1 MARKNKTPLYQKE
14 NQLDLSKDVLGGD
27 LLQSDAVRDQ
37 MHSADITK
45 AGSGVQQLDMSG
57 LDEYISKVEKPASGS
72 VFDKQAAYYRQ
83 KGEGDVLRMQKDLAN
98 LFIPTIALWQE
109 REEAANAKFEMLKKQ
124 MPEFDDSK
132 IFGEGGPNKIP
143 MPVVDEIKNISTSV
157 KADLRELSRMNINDP
172 RYDELR
178 KKAEKDQA
186 VIKQF
191 HDINQKL
198 LAIRNDVG
206 TDENG
211 SQIKL
216 GNNIQGDWS
225 ATMSDNERA
234 MWIDIY
240 NSNGENIKVIDGKL
254 MWVPEDKIS
263 YEFKGGTVGEL
274 HTDDKWK
281 ALGGDNTTLGAL
293 AGATRDIYTGK
304 QNTGEELADEFDDD
318 ILYIQRLLKKL
329 YPDHDFG
336 GTGENEDGMDGKWGN
351 KTQAAYDKYLNEK
364 DKLETEWLNENLSEE
379 DKEKYQVI
387 TPGKNIDLATIGDG
401 PRMKDGIAFKTHL
414 ASIDRLG
421 RGLQGGATP
430 KGNQF
435 QINTYKAL
443 RLTIEEDFK
452 RLGVEGQASL
462 LFDGVGRIGEDD
474 ALRVDGFLHNIMTN
488 NSDKFPGYKSLNE
501 EERIEAWDKIREGG
515 MLETYTLNG
524 KTATL
529 QTHFKDFY
537 MGEIDKRAMSYV
549 PPRKNRGRSN
559 TGNKTNI
566 STLMKQ
572 KGNVWN
578 NLYNQFKNKTAK
590 WEYITSD
597 GKSLGTYEMQS
608 DGSWINKEL
617 DKNDDHYKKY
627 GDEILSNMEE
637 NLTAAYKT
645 DINLKNVP
653 EFQEFMV
660 GNKDFEKRAKESGYH
675 KLEDGSKL
683 LFNIQVGVWE
693 GGDLNEKTKELI
705 DNLNSLP
712 SYYGVKVKKVH
723 DRGILYKYIAKSGR
737 YNDAKGLVGMERAL
751 ARIKE
756 DFPSAFIYAEKDGE
770 RISEEEALELIK

>member
-1 MARKNKTPLYQKE
+1 MARKKKTPLYKKE
-14 NQLDLSKDVLGGD
+14 DKKEDKLDLTTDVLGGD

-37 MHSADITK
+37 MHGADITK

-57 LDEYISKVEKPASGS
+57 LDEYISKIEKPASKS

-83 KGEGDVLRMQKDLAN
+83 KGEGDVLRVQKDLAN

-157 KADLRELSRMNINDP
+157 KTDLRELSRMNINDP

-178 KKAEKDQA
+178 KKVEKDQA

-225 ATMSDNERA
+225 ATMSDNEKA
-234 MWIDIY
+234 MWTDIY

-254 MWVPEDKIS
+254 MWVPEGKVS

-274 HTDDKWK
+274 HADDKWV
-281 ALGGDNTTLGAL
+281 ALGSDNTILGSL
-293 AGATRDIYTGK
+293 AGATRDIKTGK
-304 QNTGEELADEFDDD
+304 QQTGEELSEEGGTV
-318 ILYIQRLLKKL
+318 LYVQKLLKKL

-336 GTGENEDGMDGKWGN
+336 GTGENEDGMDNKWGN
-351 KTQAAYDKYLNEK
+351 KTQAAYEMYLRDK

-401 PRMKDGIAFKTHL
+401 PTMKDGIAFKTHL
-414 ASIDRLG
+414 ASIERLG

-462 LFDGVGRIGEDD
+462 LFDGVGRIGESD

-549 PPRKNRGRSN
+549 PPRKNRKR
-559 TGNKTNI
+559 K
-566 STLMKQ
+566 
-572 KGNVWN
+572 KGNNTSN
-578 NLYNQFKNKTAK
+578 NF
-590 WEYITSD
+590 
-597 GKSLGTYEMQS
+597 
-608 DGSWINKEL
+608 
-617 DKNDDHYKKY
+617 
-627 GDEILSNMEE
+627 
-637 NLTAAYKT
+637 
-645 DINLKNVP
+645 
-653 EFQEFMV
+653 
-660 GNKDFEKRAKESGYH
+660 NKDFSNLSERIVSSLNDIITNTPPGTDYETTQDKLGSTVDIKLPSINHNSVVYPEATLIINPLKFEQGNPYAIKLGPNLQPMSMSIENLITTLANVYGTDEKQIKDFLEKTNKEYM
-675 KLEDGSKL
+675 
-683 LFNIQVGVWE
+683 
-693 GGDLNEKTKELI
+693 EKTKTLRKTA
-705 DNLNSLP
+705 ST
-712 SYYGVKVKKVH
+712 K
-723 DRGILYKYIAKSGR
+723 
-737 YNDAKGLVGMERAL
+737 
-751 ARIKE
+751 
-756 DFPSAFIYAEKDGE
+756 
-770 RISEEEALELIK
+770 SEEEYGTIPPDEVDLLDMSKG